1 MMRVSQTGHDSV
13 SMQVHDSSVLAG
25 VLLRVTIGTDK
36 DYSVT
41 LYRDRFR
48 ARLVLVDRVDVA
60 ILKNQV
66 SCLLPDTCWAESKQ
80 QTGKY

>member
-41 LYRDRFR
+41 LLSRSLPR
-48 ARLVLVDRVDVA
+48 AAGAR
-60 ILKNQV
+60 
-66 SCLLPDTCWAESKQ
+66 
-80 QTGKY
+80 